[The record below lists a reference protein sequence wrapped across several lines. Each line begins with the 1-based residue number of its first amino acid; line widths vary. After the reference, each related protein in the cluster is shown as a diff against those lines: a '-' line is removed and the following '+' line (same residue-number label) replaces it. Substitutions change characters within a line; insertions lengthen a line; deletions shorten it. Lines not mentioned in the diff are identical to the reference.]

1 MHIREVT
8 TGKLVKEFINLPAAL
23 YKKDPYWI
31 SPLLHDIEAVFDP
44 LRNNF
49 FTHGSCCRWILQDDN
64 KKTIGRIAA
73 FVNKEKAYNNTQPTG
88 GIGFFECIENM
99 EAAFLLFNTGK
110 NWLKQQGMKAMDG
123 PVNFGENDKYWG
135 LLVEG
140 YKQPGMGMNYNPPY
154 YKTIFES
161 YGFRKQYDQLTNLLD
176 LTIPFT
182 ERFTKIADWVMKKPG
197 YSFEHLRISN
207 FEKYAADFAEVY
219 NDAWHGFEG
228 FAPIQLETIRE
239 SFRQMKPIV
248 DEKII
253 WFVYHEGKPI
263 AFILC
268 LPDIN
273 QVLKKLDGKMNTW
286 GKLKFL
292 WYKKT
297 TKIDRIRII
306 IMGCKK
312 QYQHHGIE
320 SAIVRKLQLEVT
332 KKPHIKFVELAWVG
346 DFNEKML
353 AIHKAAGAKKD
364 KIHRTYRYVF
374 PRS

>member
-1 MHIREVT
+1 MEIIEIT
-8 TGKLVKEFINLPAAL
+8 TAALAKEFIKLPASI
-23 YKKDPYWI
+23 YKNDPNWI
-31 SPLLHDIEAVFDP
+31 SPLHNDIEAVFNP
-44 LRNNF
+44 SLNNF
-49 FTHGSCCRWILQDDN
+49 FTHGSCTRWLLKKDN
-64 KKTIGRIAA
+64 VYIGRIAA
-73 FVNKEKAYNNTQPTG
+73 FVNKEKAYNNAQPTG
-88 GIGFFECIENM
+88 GIGFFECIQNQ
-99 EAAFLLFNTGK
+99 EAAFLLLDTGG
-110 NWLKQQGMKAMDG
+110 NWLKQQGMEAMDG

-135 LLVEG
+135 MLVDG
-140 YKQPGMGMNYNPPY
+140 FIPPSMGMNYNPPY
-154 YKTIFES
+154 YINFFEA
-161 YGFRKQYDQLTNLLD
+161 YGFQKQYDQLTNLLD
-176 LTIPFT
+176 LNIPFT

-253 WFVYHEGKPI
+253 WFVYHDNKPI

-273 QVLKKLDGKMNTW
+273 QVLKHLNGKMNLL

-320 SAIVRKLQLEVT
+320 SAIVRKLQLEV
-332 KKPHIKFVELAWVG
+332 KQQPAIRYVELAWVG
-346 DFNEKML
+346 DFNKKML
-353 AIHKAAGAKKD
+353 AIHKAAGAVKD
-364 KIHRTYRYVF
+364 KIHRTYRYIF
-374 PRS
+374 P